1 MEKDWI
7 IVKGLRRTSKDH
19 TPLFWVGSAVVLLSL
34 TDVSEFLF
42 LKVSSSR
49 APGLVVIPVLHY
61 ILGFVNM
68 VLFSSEFPFYK
79 SFHLFFSA
87 ANSAW
92 VLLCSL
98 SLFLSVMSIS
108 LFTLSHRSYF
118 LILWS
123 CCALCARLLA
133 LLKQSAWRLICAR
146 AELMQCCSKSFQ
158 GSSRIRREH
167 SNVFKEEKKEGE
179 AFFFFCGKA
188 KQMVKFPKRVQDLKE
203 IPWIP

>member
-19 TPLFWVGSAVVLLSL
+19 TPLFCVWSAVVLLCL

-42 LKVSSSR
+42 LKVSSSG
-49 APGLVVIPVLHY
+49 APGLVIIPVLHY

-68 VLFSSEFPFYK
+68 VFLFSEFRFYK

-167 SNVFKEEKKEGE
+167 SNVFKEEKKERP
-179 AFFFFCGKA
+179 FFFCV
-188 KQMVKFPKRVQDLKE
+188 VKPSKWLSFPKEFK
-203 IPWIP
+203 I

>member
-19 TPLFWVGSAVVLLSL
+19 TPLFWVGSAVVLLCL

-68 VLFSSEFPFYK
+68 IFLFSSEFPFYK

-167 SNVFKEEKKEGE
+167 SNVFKEEKKGRRGL
-179 AFFFFCGKA
+179 FFF
-188 KQMVKFPKRVQDLKE
+188 L
-203 IPWIP
+203 W

>member
-7 IVKGLRRTSKDH
+7 IVKGLRRASKDH
-19 TPLFWVGSAVVLLSL
+19 TPLFCVWSAVVLLCL

-42 LKVSSSR
+42 LKVSSSG
-49 APGLVVIPVLHY
+49 APGLVIIPVLHY

-68 VLFSSEFPFYK
+68 VFLFSEFPFYK

-167 SNVFKEEKKEGE
+167 SNVFKEEKKERP
-179 AFFFFCGKA
+179 FFFF
-188 KQMVKFPKRVQDLKE
+188 V
-203 IPWIP
+203 W